1 MTEQIKERREKR
13 EERKWPPARFSAFLR
28 CPQGVTGDLTRPWAV
43 GPTNLR
49 FLKVERR
56 EKREERREKRE
67 EITKKAA
74 RDPQMRP
81 REVPNEVPRGLWAG
95 GMAEKREEIE
105 EK

>member
-1 MTEQIKERREKR
+1 MRKKKTPRMLKLIDNSI
-13 EERKWPPARFSAFLR
+13 ERKWPPARFSAFLR

-74 RDPQMRP
+74 RDPQ
-81 REVPNEVPRGLWAG
+81 
-95 GMAEKREEIE
+95 ID
-105 EK
+105 